1 MRCKITT
8 FSGKTKQ
15 NDEKTPQW
23 VLFRGRF
30 QKIRPKTIAALGG
43 FSLCYSLLTYHFSL
57 ITYHLSLLTH
67 LLKF

>member
-23 VLFRGRF
+23 VLFRGRL
-30 QKIRPKTIAALGG
+30 QKNAQGRDGLGRI
-43 FSLCYSLLTYHFSL
+43 FIVLFTPHSVM
-57 ITYHLSLLTH
+57 HL
-67 LLKF
+67 

>member
-30 QKIRPKTIAALGG
+30 QKKRPKTIAALGR
-43 FSLCYSLLTYHFSL
+43 FSLCYSLLTP
-57 ITYHLSLLTH
+57 HLSLLKF
-67 LLKF
+67 LLVNS